1 MNRELSQLS
10 PMELLYRAY
19 AEKKERAKDGKD
31 EGGKTT
37 PAVKGEDFA
46 KDDKS
51 PMELLREAYTK
62 KEA

>member
-1 MNRELSQLS
+1 MNKELSQLS

-19 AEKKERAKDGKD
+19 AEKEQAKDGKD

-37 PAVKGEDFA
+37 PVEGEDSA
-46 KDDKS
+46 NDDKS

>member
-1 MNRELSQLS
+1 MNKELSQLS

-19 AEKKERAKDGKD
+19 GEKQEQAKDGKD

-37 PAVKGEDFA
+37 LVEGENSVNDG
-46 KDDKS
+46 KS

>member
-1 MNRELSQLS
+1 MNKELSQLS

-19 AEKKERAKDGKD
+19 AEKQEQAKDGKD

-37 PAVKGEDFA
+37 LVEGEDSA

-51 PMELLREAYTK
+51 PMELLIEAYTK

>member
-1 MNRELSQLS
+1 MNKELSQLS
-10 PMELLYRAY
+10 TMELLYRAY
-19 AEKKERAKDGKD
+19 ADKKEQAKDGQD
-31 EGGKTT
+31 EGGKTS
-37 PAVKGEDFA
+37 PVEGEDFA

>member
-1 MNRELSQLS
+1 
-10 PMELLYRAY
+10 MELLYRGY
-19 AEKKERAKDGKD
+19 AEKEQEQAKDGKD

-37 PAVKGEDFA
+37 PVVEGEDFA

-62 KEA
+62 NEA

>member
-1 MNRELSQLS
+1 MSKGISQLS

-19 AEKKERAKDGKD
+19 GEKQEQAKDGHD

-37 PAVKGEDFA
+37 PVEGEDFA
-46 KDDKS
+46 RNDKS